1 MHDNDDYRT
10 IREKMYGFCFKN
22 RIKIISIV
30 SIIALL
36 IVVISFLCLN
46 KGGFIIVFMFPF
58 SIIFFLLD
66 LYYYKYWSCGTT
78 GALLLMLLSIIS
90 FILGF
95 FLKS

>member
-10 IREKMYGFCFKN
+10 IREKMHGFCFKN

-36 IVVISFLCLN
+36 IVVISYLCLN
-46 KGGFIIVFMFPF
+46 KGGFIIVFTFPF
-58 SIIFFLLD
+58 AIIFFLLD